1 MSHIS
6 RNPARSL
13 EITPHE
19 YYLKRS
25 WHTFSVCKKV
35 KGTIFKIKFFLCVKN
50 TDGRTV
56 EGIIN
61 SGNNHGYKY
70 IVKGAIAYERL

>member
-1 MSHIS
+1 MNIIQESCGIFFGVCE
-6 RNPARSL
+6 
-13 EITPHE
+13 EI
-19 YYLKRS
+19 
-25 WHTFSVCKKV
+25 
-35 KGTIFKIKFFLCVKN
+35 KGTIIKIKFLLCVKH

-56 EGIIN
+56 KRIIN